1 MECMFHLALVEN
13 EYYQN
18 EIARF
23 HWSVK
28 KINISNES

>member
-1 MECMFHLALVEN
+1 MEYLFHLALVEN
-13 EYYQN
+13 KYSQN
-18 EIARF
+18 EIERF